1 MKLLQNP
8 LRKSKLILRSW
19 GTAAQRIRA
28 IVRRKRWGGIK
39 KWLSDESWWCQIPL
53 MCPTLSQWLNCN
65 QVPKY
70 VKPIFFYK
78 INGDNVHFVVVV
90 VEPLQCIGAGKSENI
105 FHNWF
110 QKPFHQ
116 DVRCCAVG
124 FLSQVT
130 SKKLVKLGRCLSRV
144 KIQVQEMLVHLKIVQ
159 KNIVYLDQLCWG
171 ILMPHKC
178 VTSLFEIF
186 QVDHQW

>member
-65 QVPKY
+65 PAEKRQGRKSRKTVVFEIERTYLTLLPKITAEDGWISTDISSWYFLAIQECSRVPKCQLLPTFGNFWQL
-70 VKPIFFYK
+70 VATF
-78 INGDNVHFVVVV
+78 DN
-90 VEPLQCIGAGKSENI
+90 
-105 FHNWF
+105 
-110 QKPFHQ
+110 
-116 DVRCCAVG
+116 
-124 FLSQVT
+124 LSQLLAACGNFRGEYL
-130 SKKLVKLGRCLSRV
+130 SKRSETV
-144 KIQVQEMLVHLKIVQ
+144 
-159 KNIVYLDQLCWG
+159 
-171 ILMPHKC
+171 
-178 VTSLFEIF
+178 
-186 QVDHQW
+186 